1 MAGDIVVVL
10 SSLRRWWSAF
20 ACFLPGRFE
29 NLFLDRFLSI
39 TKMPGDVV
47 VVLSSLRRYS

>member
-29 NLFLDRFLSI
+29 NLILDHPAFSRFLV
-39 TKMPGDVV
+39 DVV